1 MAQNTAQFIKEITVQ
16 EETPFG
22 TVDVPMSLFKVSG
35 GALFAIDTFFLD
47 QVLEGNTIQLGKET
61 IDFNNII

>member
-1 MAQNTAQFIKEITVQ
+1 MAQDTAEFIKEITVQ

-22 TVDVPMSLFKVSG
+22 TTDVPMSLFKVSG

-47 QVLEGNTIQLGKET
+47 QVLEGNTIQLGEGT
-61 IDFNNII
+61 IELNYII